1 MALKKTVSLNFIFT
15 EFFVFLIILFI
26 IAVFVP
32 VFLLLTGVYSGFLL
46 PANANEITVR
56 EFAEN
61 FSASDIFP
69 SLPENVTYV
78 ITDKYF
84 YVKDY
89 TMKNNY
95 LKKAILY
102 AKGFYNNN
110 DYGYRFFLLT
120 GDNEYIIL
128 KYSTLSSYSQ
138 KNLNKILP
146 SPEILCYIMI
156 GLNIFL
162 FSVFITFLF
171 AKKVKK
177 QILPLNDAALKISS
191 KNLDFEVGISKIKE
205 LNDVLISFQK
215 MKTELKHSIEK
226 EWKSDQIRR
235 EQISALAHDIKT
247 PLTIIY
253 GNSDLLNETELTAEQ
268 KLYIRN
274 ILESAKNTEK
284 LINSLIEF
292 SKSDNEFSLKLSDN
306 KTNDFIESLKKKIV
320 SLASIK
326 NIKTEF
332 SENNI
337 PRILSFDVL
346 LLERAIMNIVSNSV
360 DFTDENGIILTEF
373 FTENNFFVIRI
384 TDSGKGFSKESL
396 KRGCDYFFTG
406 DKSRNSSKH
415 YGLGLSTA
423 KDIAEHHKGKIITG
437 NSESELKGACVSL
450 YMPLFTY

>member
-46 PANANEITVR
+46 PANTNEIAVR

-128 KYSTLSSYSQ
+128 KYSTLSSYSSE
-138 KNLNKILP
+138 KLNKILP

-253 GNSDLLNETELTAEQ
+253 GN
-268 KLYIRN
+268 
-274 ILESAKNTEK
+274 
-284 LINSLIEF
+284 
-292 SKSDNEFSLKLSDN
+292 
-306 KTNDFIESLKKKIV
+306 
-320 SLASIK
+320 
-326 NIKTEF
+326 
-332 SENNI
+332 
-337 PRILSFDVL
+337 
-346 LLERAIMNIVSNSV
+346 
-360 DFTDENGIILTEF
+360 
-373 FTENNFFVIRI
+373 
-384 TDSGKGFSKESL
+384 
-396 KRGCDYFFTG
+396 
-406 DKSRNSSKH
+406 
-415 YGLGLSTA
+415 
-423 KDIAEHHKGKIITG
+423 
-437 NSESELKGACVSL
+437 
-450 YMPLFTY
+450 